1 MFDKKIPEKFH
12 WEESYYLKE
21 KGGVRIKDIKKANLV
36 IVIYFIA
43 VIIICVFLLKN
54 IW

>member
-21 KGGVRIKDIKKANLV
+21 KGGG
-36 IVIYFIA
+36 
-43 VIIICVFLLKN
+43 
-54 IW
+54 